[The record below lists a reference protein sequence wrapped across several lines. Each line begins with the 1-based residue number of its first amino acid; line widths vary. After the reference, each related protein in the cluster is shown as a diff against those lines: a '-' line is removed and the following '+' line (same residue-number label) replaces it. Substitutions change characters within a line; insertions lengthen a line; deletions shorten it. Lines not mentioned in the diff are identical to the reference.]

1 MHEEDDARPRRC
13 LVGFVRFAG
22 FVGFVCFVGFVLPA
36 CSRPSR
42 DTPDAEPTF
51 TRDVAPIV
59 YKECATC
66 HRPGEAAP
74 FPLLTYA
81 DLKGRARQIAE
92 VTESRFMP
100 PWMPEPGH
108 GAFVGERRLTDAQ
121 IATLQRWVE
130 RGAPEG
136 DAGDLPAMPE
146 WPAGWQLG
154 TPDLTISMPAP
165 VTAPADGPDL
175 FRTVI
180 LPLPT
185 DRVRYVRA
193 VEFRPG
199 NPRAV
204 HHAMVRLVR
213 DPQTTAGDPGSGSRT
228 AAGGMRIV
236 ESTSMLAEGDIA
248 SPDGH
253 VIGWAPGYSPT
264 EAPRGMAWRLEPG
277 TSAAIELHLQPTGKP
292 EDVQASV
299 GLFFTDE
306 APLHAPF
313 GLQLGSYTIDIPP
326 GDASYVVEDRYE
338 LPVDVE
344 LHAIYPHAHY
354 LGKDIRAFATLPD
367 GTEHSL
373 IWIKDWDFNW
383 QNAYRYR
390 TPLRLPRGTIVRMR
404 YTYDNSAANPRNPSS
419 PPVRVRYGGQSS
431 NEMGNLW
438 MQVVA
443 APSDLAR
450 LREDYAQKSAQRQIA
465 GYEQLAA
472 EQPESAGVRRALGAA
487 YLRVGRMADA
497 LKVLE
502 ASVRLE
508 PGDATAHY
516 NLAHAFAA
524 AKRPADALRHFREAA
539 RLAPSFA
546 EAHNN
551 AGALLRQAGQALEAE
566 RAFRAAIAAAPE
578 YAAAHNN
585 LGAVRRARGDARGAI
600 AALQDAVRLDPGFA
614 DAHFNLAL
622 AYQDVGDRPAATRH
636 LRRVIELQPGN
647 AQALNALAWLFAT
660 APDATPTTVAE
671 SVRLAERAADLTGGR
686 DASALDTLA
695 AAYAAA
701 GDLPVAIGAAERA
714 LQVAQASGETAL
726 AAGIARRLALYK
738 QRERKGVRHH
748 LNDRFNGA

>member
-1 MHEEDDARPRRC
+1 MHETHETNESSWES
-13 LVGFVRFAG
+13 GFVRFAG
-22 FVGFVCFVGFVLPA
+22 FVGFVSFVAFVVTA
-36 CSRPSR
+36 TGCSR
-42 DTPDAEPTF
+42 TPADAPPAEPTF

-59 YKECATC
+59 YRECAAC

-81 DLKGRARQIAE
+81 DVKRRARQIAE
-92 VTESRFMP
+92 VTGSRFMP

-108 GAFVGERRLTDAQ
+108 GDFAGERRLTDAQ
-121 IATLQRWVE
+121 IATIARWVD

-136 DAGDLPAMPE
+136 DRADLPAMPA
-146 WPAGWQLG
+146 WPEGWQLG
-154 TPDLTISMPAP
+154 TPDLALEMPEA
-165 VTAPADGPDL
+165 VSAPADGPDV

-180 LPLPT
+180 LPLPL

-213 DPQTTAGDPGSGSRT
+213 DAEPGST
-228 AAGGMRIV
+228 VI
-236 ESTSMLAEGDIA
+236 ESDSMLSEGDIA

-264 EAPRGMAWRLEPG
+264 EAPKGMAWRLEPG
-277 TSAAIELHLQPTGKP
+277 TSAAIELHLQTTGRP
-292 EDVQASV
+292 EEVRATV
-299 GLFFTDE
+299 GFFFTDE
-306 APLHAPF
+306 APSQAPF

-326 GDASYVVEDRYE
+326 GDANYVVEDRYE

-390 TPLRLPRGTIVRMR
+390 TPLKLPRGTILRMR

-419 PPVRVRYGGQSS
+419 PPVRVRYGGGSA

-438 MQVVA
+438 MQVVP
-443 APSDLAR
+443 APSDMAL
-450 LREDYAQKSAQRQIA
+450 LREDYAQKSAQRQIE
-465 GYEQLAA
+465 GYEHLAK
-472 EQPESAGVRRALGAA
+472 EQPGSAGVRRALGAA
-487 YLRVGRMADA
+487 YLRAGRVPDA
-497 LKVLE
+497 VRVLQE
-502 ASVRLE
+502 SVRLE
-508 PGDATAHY
+508 PRDATAHY
-516 NLAHAFAA
+516 NLAHALAA
-524 AKRPADALRHFREAA
+524 SKQPAAALRHFREAA
-539 RLAPSFA
+539 RRAPSFA

-551 AGALLRQAGQALEAE
+551 AGALLRQMNQPADAE
-566 RAFRAAIAAAPE
+566 RAFRAAIAAAPD
-578 YAAAHNN
+578 YAPAHNN
-585 LGAVRRARGDARGAI
+585 LGSLRRARGDAGGAV
-600 AALQDAVRLDPGFA
+600 AALQEAVRLDPAYA

-622 AYQDVGDRPAATRH
+622 AYQDAGDRASATRH
-636 LRRVIELQPGN
+636 LRRVLELQPDS
-647 AQALNALAWLFAT
+647 AQALNALAWNFAT
-660 APDATPTTVAE
+660 SPDATPTSLAE
-671 SVRLAERAADLTGGR
+671 AVRLAERAATLTGGR

-714 LQVAQASGETAL
+714 LQVARAGGQAEL
-726 AAGIARRLALYK
+726 AAGIARRLEMYRA
-738 QRERKGVRHH
+738 REK
-748 LNDRFNGA
+748 